1 MCVCAH
7 ALLWPFG
14 ALGSRTGL
22 HLPLTPCSSAL
33 GSHHRLCPRTTP
45 PFPRLWAPCRRSG
58 KQSAGWA
65 HEQQAPLTH
74 FMQMMCCNCHS
85 DYTWSHF
92 LFQTMVRSSVW
103 GRLWHTQSAQCARWV
118 LIHTLGFF
126 LTHSLICSH
135 LLQPSKFFF
144 FFKVFQ
150 MWKKKGGG
158 LGDTN
163 REEQQK
169 KKNNNWENTFQRLR
183 KLGLRQFA

>member
-45 PFPRLWAPCRRSG
+45 PFPRLWGPCRRSG

-65 HEQQAPLTH
+65 YEQRAPLTH

-85 DYTWSHF
+85 DYTLRFGQKEQGKKCTSWSRF
-92 LFQTMVRSSVW
+92 LFQAMVRSSVW

-158 LGDTN
+158 GA
-163 REEQQK
+163 R
-169 KKNNNWENTFQRLR
+169 RH
-183 KLGLRQFA
+183 